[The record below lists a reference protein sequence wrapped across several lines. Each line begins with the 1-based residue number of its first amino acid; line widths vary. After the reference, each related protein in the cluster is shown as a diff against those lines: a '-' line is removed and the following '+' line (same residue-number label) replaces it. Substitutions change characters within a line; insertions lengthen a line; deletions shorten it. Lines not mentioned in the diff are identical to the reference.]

1 MGPEGEDT
9 GCVGAAGGCWGHFDH
24 PGQGGQA
31 KDYLTV
37 GGCPDGLLGRSQDSF
52 LKKILMYM
60 LLCSSVKV
68 HLPLQLLA
76 VSSEISFFPQI
87 HLGLL
92 VNGLSDG
99 SSSDT
104 F

>member
-37 GGCPDGLLGRSQDSF
+37 GGCPDGLLGRS
-52 LKKILMYM
+52 
-60 LLCSSVKV
+60 
-68 HLPLQLLA
+68 
-76 VSSEISFFPQI
+76 
-87 HLGLL
+87 
-92 VNGLSDG
+92 
-99 SSSDT
+99 
-104 F
+104 